1 MSPERVNP
9 AVMAALEQPGWSDT
23 FGRAVL
29 HADTTIRK
37 YVWRGFR
44 PKFDAKR
51 EITVGGKSAK
61 DFVLDAV
68 EKLLEGKRAY
78 DPARDLLANLN
89 SITDSLI
96 WSEKKRSDR
105 TGIVDY
111 VERVDDDEDRIDPIS
126 AAQDA
131 DLTADEKLVRDELRE
146 DQRRCFKDIR
156 ASFDG
161 DREMQEYLDALSE
174 GILKRV
180 EISEVIGIPVEQLDE
195 LRRKLVKY
203 ARRFFGVPDFE
214 ALQRRLNEGK

>member
-9 AVMAALEQPGWSDT
+9 AVMAALEQPGWNDT

-37 YVWRGFR
+37 YIWRGLR
-44 PKFDAKR
+44 PKFGPGK
-51 EITVGGKSAK
+51 EITVGAKSAN

-68 EKLLEGKRAY
+68 EKLLEAKRAY

-111 VERVDDDEDRIDPIS
+111 VERVDDDEDRIDPI
-126 AAQDA
+126 
-131 DLTADEKLVRDELRE
+131 
-146 DQRRCFKDIR
+146 
-156 ASFDG
+156 
-161 DREMQEYLDALSE
+161 
-174 GILKRV
+174 
-180 EISEVIGIPVEQLDE
+180 
-195 LRRKLVKY
+195 
-203 ARRFFGVPDFE
+203 
-214 ALQRRLNEGK
+214 